1 MRNKGIVIVGTLTV
15 ALIVAYYSPAFAQAA
30 PPDPRDWS
38 ILMAKL
44 IMCLA
49 LTVSLT
55 GSAWGLVISFQALLA
70 GGEENFYKNIAV
82 ALMPSTQGIYAM
94 VVFITNM
101 GFFATDPYTVTAKAI
116 IIMLALPVSAVY
128 QGIVC
133 AAGIKSILEGKNTL
147 ANAMVSGAM
156 PETYAVFSLVM
167 TFIIK

>member
-1 MRNKGIVIVGTLTV
+1 MRNKGIVVLGIL
-15 ALIVAYYSPAFAQAA
+15 ALWLIAGYCSPAFAQAA

-101 GFFATDPYTVTAKAI
+101 GFFDTAPYTVMAKAI

-128 QGIVC
+128 QGVVC

-147 ANAMVSGAM
+147 ANSMVSGAM
-156 PETYAVFSLVM
+156 PETYAVFALVM